1 MSSECLNSFWAS
13 LLATLALCS
22 KTSSK
27 IISPI
32 QKHIIKTDSEGGY
45 RMSNPNSENRRVGGR
60 FQELAQGI
68 LSKRCNTEFD
78 VEAAIPIGE
87 PAKNHR
93 FDLASKDRSIVV
105 ECKCYTWTDSGNIPS
120 AKLMGL
126 DEAVFYFGFLPAG
139 TKKIL
144 CMKKL
149 YSPKGQKRSR
159 STTSVFMG
167 ICSKTSLFTRFRTRE
182 R

>member
-1 MSSECLNSFWAS
+1 
-13 LLATLALCS
+13 
-22 KTSSK
+22 
-27 IISPI
+27 
-32 QKHIIKTDSEGGY
+32 
-45 RMSNPNSENRRVGGR
+45 MSNPNSENRRVGRG
-60 FQELAQGI
+60 FQELAQRI

-87 PAKNHR
+87 PAKDHR

-144 CMKKL
+144 CMKKTVF
-149 YSPKGQKRSR
+149 PKRSETLAEYYVR
-159 STTSVFMG
+159 IHGHLLKDVSVYEISDEG
-167 ICSKTSLFTRFRTRE
+167 EVKEIRNP
-182 R
+182 